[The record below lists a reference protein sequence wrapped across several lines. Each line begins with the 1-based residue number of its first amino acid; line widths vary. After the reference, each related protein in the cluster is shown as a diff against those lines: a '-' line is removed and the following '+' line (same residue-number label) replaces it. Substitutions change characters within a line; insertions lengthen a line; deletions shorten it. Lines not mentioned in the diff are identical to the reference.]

1 MNTKRNGV
9 SVKANVCASGH
20 FADAKTKFQRGLRS
34 VLLTFS
40 LAAITKHVHVVAVAV
55 AGLCVALPGVS
66 VAAENSIKQI
76 QVRRDGDQ
84 VLLKVQMSAPL
95 KALPGNWSVLEPP
108 RVVIDFPDTDNQS
121 GQATQ
126 QVATGDLKSLNLVQ
140 VEKLTRLVLNLYRP
154 TKFSTEIVGDVLFV
168 KLQGQAVQAGQEPAP
183 SVFQPTSPAAPIAA
197 TGKPVQAADTA
208 AIRDIVFRRG
218 EDGQATITV
227 DLTDGTVPVDV
238 RRSGSGVTV
247 ELAGVELPERLQNR
261 RDVNDFATPVT
272 MITSRSV
279 GTMTRLD
286 IAARGRWFHQS
297 HLANNQLTIEVK
309 PIPADEA
316 NKLVQTGQQ
325 GQKVSIN
332 FFTADAT
339 MVLRT
344 LADISGKNV
353 LIDPSLNGKTVT
365 ANLDNIPYDQ
375 ALEIIMAQVNAGM
388 RVRNDVVLFGDRA
401 VLQKRDQ
408 DISDELTRANDIAP
422 LVAETFKLNY
432 IKAADVVALVN
443 SSFAPAAPAGAAA
456 AAAPAAGAAPA
467 AAAAPAAGAAA
478 AGGANKGMLSSR
490 GGISIHEATNQVFVR
505 DTTAVV
511 EAIREVIRNVDI
523 APKQV
528 MIEARI
534 VEANLGFNKQLGV
547 RMRAST
553 SDTLGNRGYQ
563 VPGTNT
569 SRFALGNTAGF
580 TNVDSFGAP
589 ATPALTRSMPASTG
603 NVFDPQYS
611 ALAAFS
617 SNIGLMLFN
626 VAGTKLLSLEL
637 MATESDDKSKI
648 ISSPKIVTLNRKQ
661 ATITQTISFFI
672 QGPPNAT
679 TGIPTQT
686 PCSAPIKLGVT
697 PAVNPDNRINLE
709 LDIAKSSLSGA
720 NCSLTVN
727 NITTNVIVENGGT
740 VVIGGISINSDVQ
753 HQERVPFFGD
763 LPYVGFLFKT
773 TGTTRT
779 QNELLIFITPRIVS
793 ESLTMR

>member
-1 MNTKRNGV
+1 MNTKRSGV
-9 SVKANVCASGH
+9 SVRANASDSGH
-20 FADAKTKFQRGLRS
+20 FSDAKIGIQRRLRPA
-34 VLLTFS
+34 LLPGGIATAIK
-40 LAAITKHVHVVAVAV
+40 LVRVAAISV
-55 AGLCVALPGVS
+55 AGFCFVLPGIS

-108 RVVIDFPDTDNQS
+108 RVVIDFPETDNQS
-121 GQATQ
+121 GQSTQ
-126 QVATGDLKSLNLVQ
+126 QVATGDLKSMNLVQ

-168 KLQGQAVQAGQEPAP
+168 KLQGQSVQAGQEPAP
-183 SVFQPTSPAAPIAA
+183 SVFQSTSPAAPVAA
-197 TGKPVQAADTA
+197 AGKPTPAADTA
-208 AIRDIVFRRG
+208 AVRDIVFRRG

-227 DLTDGTVPVDV
+227 DMTDGSVPVDV
-238 RRSGSGVTV
+238 RRGGTGITV
-247 ELAGVELPERLQNR
+247 ELAGVELPDRLQNR

-272 MITSRSV
+272 MLTTRAV
-279 GTMTRLD
+279 GTMTRID

-297 HLANNQLTIEVK
+297 HLANNQLIIEIK

-353 LIDPSLNGKTVT
+353 MIDPSLNGRTIT

-408 DISDELTRANDIAP
+408 DTADELTRANDTAP

-432 IKAADVVALVN
+432 VKAADIVSLVN
-443 SSFAPAAPAGAAA
+443 SSFAPPTPGGAAPAPGGAAPA
-456 AAAPAAGAAPA
+456 PAGGAAPAAG

-478 AGGANKGMLSSR
+478 GGSAKGMLTSR
-490 GGISIHEATNQVFVR
+490 GGISIHDATNQVFVR
-505 DTTAVV
+505 DTAGVI
-511 EAIREVIRNVDI
+511 ESIREVVRNVDI
-523 APKQV
+523 PPKQV

-534 VEANLGFNKQLGV
+534 VEA
-547 RMRAST
+547 ST
-553 SDTLGNRGYQ
+553 SFNRSLGIRLRAALQDTITNQGYK

-569 SRFALGNTAGF
+569 SRFALG
-580 TNVDSFGAP
+580 
-589 ATPALTRSMPASTG
+589 L
-603 NVFDPQYS
+603 
-611 ALAAFS
+611 
-617 SNIGLMLFN
+617 SNIDVYGVGTPLNRTPNIWDPRYTAEAKFSANTGLMLFN
-626 VAGTKLLSLEL
+626 FAGSKLLALEL
-637 MATESDDKSKI
+637 MAQEADDKAKT
-648 ISSPKIVTLNRKQ
+648 ISSPRIVTLNRKP
-661 ATITQTISFFI
+661 ATITQTRSFFI
-672 QGPPNAT
+672 QGPVNTT
-679 TGIPTQT
+679 TGVPSQL
-686 PCSAPIKLGVT
+686 PCSAPLSLTVT
-697 PAVNPDNRINLE
+697 PSVNPDGRISLE
-709 LDIAKSSLSGA
+709 LMVAKSSLSGS
-720 NCSLTVN
+720 NCALTVN

-740 VVIGGISINSDVQ
+740 VVIAGINANDESQ
-753 HQERVPFFGD
+753 HQERVPFLGD

-773 TGTTRT
+773 TVTTRA
-779 QNELLIFITPRIVS
+779 QGELMVFITPRIVS
-793 ESLTMR
+793 ETLTMR